1 MIKRVTGT
9 QDFLDITLLNF
20 IIEQTKKYL
29 KLHHF
34 SEIIVPI
41 LEPTE
46 LFKRSLGVET
56 DVVKKEMYLIS
67 GDENICL
74 RPEAT
79 ASTARAFVENG
90 IQTTPWKVFTW
101 GPMFRHERPQKGRY
115 RQFHQVSIE
124 VIGTNAIAQDA
135 EVIALLDGLFSKMLA
150 FDSYALLINFLGC
163 HEDREAFKVELRKFL
178 ETHINEICDQCKVR
192 KDTNIMRVFDC
203 KNEKDKELYA
213 TQAPKIIQHLCSV
226 CSTEW
231 QELQELLELLSISF
245 HVQPTLVRGL
255 DYYQK
260 TVFEFVSGN
269 LGAQNAFCGG
279 GRYHQL
285 VKIVGARED
294 QPSVG
299 AAIGVERL
307 LLMLEAIKD
316 RLPLPQPPAIQAII
330 PVEPAQKPIAM
341 LVAQELIKHGIA
353 AQTMIESDSL
363 KSMMRQAN
371 RIGAQHAIIIGPE
384 ELAKKE
390 ARVKNMTTGEEQSLK
405 QTELVQFLMK

>member
-1 MIKRVTGT
+1 MIRRVTGT
-9 QDFLDITLLNF
+9 QDFLDLTLLNF
-20 IIEQTKKYL
+20 ILEQSKRFL

-34 SEIIVPI
+34 NEIMVPI

-67 GDENICL
+67 GHEDISL

-115 RQFHQVSIE
+115 RQFHQLSIE
-124 VIGTNAIAQDA
+124 VIGTNAIAQDV
-135 EVIALLDGLFSKMLA
+135 EIIALLDRLFSQILA

-178 ETHINEICDQCKVR
+178 EQHINEICDTCKVR
-192 KDTNIMRVFDC
+192 MNTNIMRVFDC
-203 KNEKDKELYA
+203 KNEHDKQLY
-213 TQAPKIIQHLCSV
+213 TQAPQIIKHLCKI
-226 CSTEW
+226 CSAEW
-231 QELQELLELLSISF
+231 QELQELLELLSVSF

-279 GRYHQL
+279 GRYHKL
-285 VKIVGARED
+285 VEIVGAKED
-294 QPSVG
+294 QPCVG
-299 AAIGVERL
+299 AAIGIERL
-307 LLMLEAIKD
+307 LLMLELIKD
-316 RLPLPQPPAIQAII
+316 KLPLPQPPAIQAVI
-330 PVEPAQKPIAM
+330 PVEKAQHAIAL
-341 LVAQELIKHGIA
+341 LVGQELIKHGIC
-353 AQTMIESDSL
+353 AQVMIENDSL

-371 RIGAQHAIIIGPE
+371 RIGAQHAIIIGAE
-384 ELAKKE
+384 EQAKKE
-390 ARVKNMTTGEEQSLK
+390 VRIKNMMTGEEQSVK
-405 QTELVQFLMK
+405 QAELVQFLSK